1 MFTKPSRVGKVSS
14 SLTNLLSVSENA
26 LHESYQQFWLLGET
40 NLWEA
45 LTGNR
50 KEGRRNFRTFI
61 CSVGHIPQ
69 PENQSSFQAAFSIQ
83 LPLSFSLVVFSHK
96 VVSKSCM
103 TPQTVP
109 ARFLCPWAFS
119 RQEYRRGFLLQHI
132 FPTQR
137 SNPGFL
143 HCRQISLPLSHLE
156 SSLSFYSIPQIVP
169 PLALWGIGMIRT
181 SCCY

>member
-103 TPQTVP
+103 TPQTVS
-109 ARFLCPWAFS
+109 ARFLCPWDFPGKNTGGVSFS
-119 RQEYRRGFLLQHI
+119 SISSQPSDQTRVSCIAGRFLYH
-132 FPTQR
+132 
-137 SNPGFL
+137 
-143 HCRQISLPLSHLE
+143 
-156 SSLSFYSIPQIVP
+156 
-169 PLALWGIGMIRT
+169 
-181 SCCY
+181 